1 MKRPTPFSV
10 RQYNYIENF
19 LNFMGNYREVLS
31 AIWENFRV
39 VLFVIFG
46 LRGGNCSI
54 VCLWLYAG
62 CGICHSPK
70 VKNRSIY
77 QGLPYNCKKTAK
89 QDREG
94 RIHYSEE
101 ELIRYMAVSPMMGR
115 RLFPYAENGEHQ
127 ILLGNRRENR
137 GFSVEKLRSVIQ
149 RVMSMA
155 LLVLMYTQLDGRFGG
170 RVPMLVF
177 YFYGGSIFLPD

>member
-1 MKRPTPFSV
+1 MRRRARDVEFSV
-10 RQYNYIENF
+10 DAYTARLIGRENVSK
-19 LNFMGNYREVLS
+19 LEGAVLE
-31 AIWENFRV
+31 I
-39 VLFVIFG
+39 
-46 LRGGNCSI
+46 
-54 VCLWLYAG
+54 
-62 CGICHSPK
+62 
-70 VKNRSIY
+70 VKNAYDADAKNFCLYYSTIV
-77 QGLPYNCKKTAK
+77 KKTAK

-149 RVMSMA
+149 GVMSMA
-155 LLVLMYTQLDGRFGG
+155 LLVLMYTQLDGRFC
-170 RVPMLVF
+170 
-177 YFYGGSIFLPD
+177 

>member
-1 MKRPTPFSV
+1 MFAYGYTLAAGYVIRPK
-10 RQYNYIENF
+10 
-19 LNFMGNYREVLS
+19 
-31 AIWENFRV
+31 
-39 VLFVIFG
+39 
-46 LRGGNCSI
+46 LRIASFIKVYLTI
-54 VCLWLYAG
+54 V
-62 CGICHSPK
+62 
-70 VKNRSIY
+70 
-77 QGLPYNCKKTAK
+77 KKTAK

-101 ELIRYMAVSPMMGR
+101 ELIRYMAVSPMKGR

-177 YFYGGSIFLPD
+177 YFYGGSVFYQIKNGVLK